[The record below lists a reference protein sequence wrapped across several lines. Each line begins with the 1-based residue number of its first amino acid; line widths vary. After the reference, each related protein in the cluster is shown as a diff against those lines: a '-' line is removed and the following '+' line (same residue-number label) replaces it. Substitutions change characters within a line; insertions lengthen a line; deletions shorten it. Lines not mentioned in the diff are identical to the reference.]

1 MQRKFGSVSDN
12 FFFATLDEDL
22 RRKLDSIGKDK
33 DKTVTAERQ
42 AERAARVCDI
52 IVEEKEK

>member
-1 MQRKFGSVSDN
+1 MAS
-12 FFFATLDEDL
+12 LDEDL
-22 RRKLDSIGKDK
+22 KRKLDSIGEDDK
-33 DKTVTAERQ
+33 RTVRVTAESQ

>member
-1 MQRKFGSVSDN
+1 M
-12 FFFATLDEDL
+12 ATLDEDL
-22 RRKLDSIGKDK
+22 RRKLDSIGE

-52 IVEEKEK
+52 IVEEK

>member
-12 FFFATLDEDL
+12 TFLATLDEDL
-22 RRKLDSIGKDK
+22 RRKLDSIGEDN

-52 IVEEKEK
+52 IVEEK